1 MPSTSSLSPRSYA
14 ILGLLA
20 IRDWTTYELA
30 LQMER
35 STRPIWAAARSMVYD
50 EPKRLV
56 RLGLA
61 QARTETAGLRTRTW
75 YSITPA
81 GRAALRGWLAEPGA
95 PPAMQFEGL
104 LKVLLADTSQPDTIN
119 ASLTEAIKWAD
130 EIQDVGRRSAPGT
143 RPATGYSRNAPSWSP
158 WPTRSSGTT
167 PNLSAAG
174 PPGPS
179 SRTSPVHSQ
188 GTTTTS
194 SARPCAA
201 GRSCRPVQTPVTRSL
216 SKAERVRGG
225 PARPGWMAWLSLVQG
240 PC

>member
-1 MPSTSSLSPRSYA
+1 MPLTSGLSPRSYA

-35 STRPIWAAARSMVYD
+35 STRHIWSAARSMVWE

-61 QARTETAGLRTRTW
+61 QARTETTGRRTRTR

-104 LKVLLADTSQPDTIN
+104 LKVLLADTSQPDTLN

-130 EIQDVGRRSAPGT
+130 GIQDAGQRICAEYVAGKGPFQDRSQIVALVHAFLWDYAELVRRW
-143 RPATGYSRNAPSWSP
+143 ATWAQQQD
-158 WPTRSSGTT
+158 T
-167 PNLSAAG
+167 AG
-174 PPGPS
+174 PLPVQDDNVFRRALRGGPVLPPGPDTRDPQ
-179 SRTSPVHSQ
+179 SR
-188 GTTTTS
+188 
-194 SARPCAA
+194 
-201 GRSCRPVQTPVTRSL
+201 
-216 SKAERVRGG
+216 
-225 PARPGWMAWLSLVQG
+225 
-240 PC
+240 